1 MTKVTLGSDRVGLPL
16 TADDLVDMLEEAFP
30 NKSPQIHESEKELY
44 YRAGQRSV
52 VEYLIHLRN
61 EDTQGV

>member
-1 MTKVTLGSDRVGLPL
+1 VTKVTLGSDRVGLPL
-16 TADDLVDMLEEAFP
+16 TADDMLEEAFP